1 LTDSLTLVKDCGV
14 QQAHHLFDIQQKG
27 AAMNK
32 QQNHDFEQQLTG
44 MRAALLAQIAE
55 QRGGAVSRVEVAA
68 DHFGHPEDSG
78 AQLATERELEF
89 ALGERELAELAA
101 IDAALARL
109 RTGSYGECTDCG
121 KHIPAARLH
130 ASPEALRCIH
140 CQEKEENQHP
150 V

>member
-1 LTDSLTLVKDCGV
+1 MQTPTTSAY
-14 QQAHHLFDIQQKG
+14 QH
-27 AAMNK
+27 
-32 QQNHDFEQQLTG
+32 QLTT

-55 QRGGAVSRVEVAA
+55 QRGGIVSRAEVAA

-89 ALGERELAELAA
+89 ALGEREMAELAA

-109 RTGSYGECTDCG
+109 QAGTYGECTDCG
-121 KHIPAARLH
+121 VAIAPARLQ
-130 ASPEALRCIH
+130 ATPEAPRCIH
-140 CQEKEENQHP
+140 CQEKQEQLHP

>member
-1 LTDSLTLVKDCGV
+1 
-14 QQAHHLFDIQQKG
+14 
-27 AAMNK
+27 MNK
-32 QQNHDFEQQLTG
+32 QQTHDFEQQLAA
-44 MRAALLAQIAE
+44 MRAALLTQIAE
-55 QRGGAVSRVEVAA
+55 QRGGTISRVEVAA

-101 IDAALARL
+101 LDAALARL
-109 RTGSYGECTDCG
+109 AAGTYGECADCG
-121 KHIPAARLH
+121 KHIPPARLH

-140 CQEKEENQHP
+140 CQEQEEHLHT

>member
-1 LTDSLTLVKDCGV
+1 MQTPTTSNY
-14 QQAHHLFDIQQKG
+14 QH
-27 AAMNK
+27 
-32 QQNHDFEQQLTG
+32 QLMT
-44 MRAALLAQIAE
+44 MRTALLAQIAE
-55 QRGGAVSRVEVAA
+55 QRGGIVSRAEVAA

-109 RTGSYGECTDCG
+109 QAGTYGECTDCG
-121 KHIPAARLH
+121 VTIAPARLQ
-130 ASPEALRCIH
+130 ATPEAPRCIH
-140 CQEKEENQHP
+140 CQEKQEQLHP

>member
-1 LTDSLTLVKDCGV
+1 LTQVKDCVGR
-14 QQAHHLFDIQQKG
+14 QAHHLFDKQQKG

-32 QQNHDFEQQLTG
+32 QQAHEFQQQLTA

-55 QRGGAVSRVEVAA
+55 QRGGAVSRAEVAT

-78 AQLATERELEF
+78 AQLASERELEF
-89 ALGERELAELAA
+89 ALGERELAELST

-109 RTGSYGECTDCG
+109 SGGTYGECTDCG
-121 KHIPAARLH
+121 KHITPARLQ
-130 ASPEALRCIH
+130 ATPEAPRCIH
-140 CQEKEENQHP
+140 CQEKVEHLHP